1 MEGSLGATPMTTEK
15 TPSPI
20 LPTPKPPG
28 PGMVR
33 KRRQAL
39 LARENRRLKGEA
51 ERRGEGKK
59 TSSESVRAWFLSLG
73 PQLPRAGQCL
83 WMKTSQHWQGTH
95 DVPNGPTMRSV

>member
-1 MEGSLGATPMTTEK
+1 MEGSLGAIPMTTEK

-39 LARENRRLKGEA
+39 LARGEQKAESEGQKEGRR
-51 ERRGEGKK
+51 
-59 TSSESVRAWFLSLG
+59 
-73 PQLPRAGQCL
+73 
-83 WMKTSQHWQGTH
+83 
-95 DVPNGPTMRSV
+95 